1 MNSTTTSTS
10 LGAPLGV
17 VDAVGAV
24 RDVPPSD
31 GTWRRPPSY
40 QVSVKGVVLQAGRVL
55 VLHNER
61 DEWELPGGRLEA
73 DETPEQCVAREIA
86 EETGW
91 RVRTGPILDC
101 WLYHIDQV
109 DRRVLIV
116 TYGCALDAGQDAVAP
131 VVSHEH
137 KQVGLFPREEVE
149 DLPMPAGYK
158 RSIAAW
164 FAYLADHSVPA
175 VSHAAPR

>member
-1 MNSTTTSTS
+1 MDSTTTSTS
-10 LGAPLGV
+10 LGPSLG
-17 VDAVGAV
+17 AVGAV
-24 RDVPPSD
+24 DAVRDVLSSE
-31 GTWRRPPSY
+31 GTWRPPPSY

-61 DEWELPGGRLEA
+61 DEWELAGGRLEV
-73 DETPEQCVAREIA
+73 DETPEQCVAREIT
-86 EETGW
+86 EETGL

-101 WLYHIDQV
+101 WLYHIDQA

-116 TYGCALDAGQDAVAP
+116 TYGCTLDAGQDAVAP

-137 KQVGLFPREEVE
+137 KQVGLFSREEVE

-164 FAYLADHSVPA
+164 FAYLDEHPAPA
-175 VSHAAPR
+175 VGHAAPR